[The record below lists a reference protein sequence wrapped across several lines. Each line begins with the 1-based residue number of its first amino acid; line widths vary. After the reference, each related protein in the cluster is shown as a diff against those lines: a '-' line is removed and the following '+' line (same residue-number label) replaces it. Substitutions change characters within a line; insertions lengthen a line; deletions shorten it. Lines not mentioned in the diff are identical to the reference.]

1 MEMSRS
7 LGYIFTFTAREYKV
21 IDTQEEVGG
30 GTTRREA
37 FTSLWQLV
45 QLLVL
50 SNRLVGSLPS
60 PRNDCR
66 IRG

>member
-1 MEMSRS
+1 MKFRV
-7 LGYIFTFTAREYKV
+7 YEYKV
-21 IDTQEEVGG
+21 MDTQKEVRG

-37 FTSLWQLV
+37 FTSLWQLI

-60 PRNDCR
+60 PRNGCR